1 MLLVAVVTCTLVLFA
16 VLCASR
22 IRYDRAE
29 NRRSPRAR
37 STAGFGWRSG
47 EIEARSLKL
56 LREWLSEEQ
65 RRCYEER
72 GYFEVI
78 GSDSRRV
85 YRIHRARQ
93 MNVKQL
99 DDSGKP
105 ICGWCFLPDGNLAA
119 GDVMLAQKVALETD
133 ERGAIAVA
141 NRFST

>member
-1 MLLVAVVTCTLVLFA
+1 MLLVAAVTGTLVLFA

-22 IRYDRAE
+22 IRFDRAE
-29 NRRSPRAR
+29 NRRFQRVR
-37 STAGFGWRSG
+37 SNPGFGWRSA

-56 LREWLSEEQ
+56 LKEWLSEEQ

-78 GSDSRRV
+78 GCDSRTV

-93 MNVKQL
+93 MNVTQL
-99 DDSGKP
+99 DRSGKP
-105 ICGWCFLPDGNLAA
+105 VCGWCFLPDGNLAA

-133 ERGAIAVA
+133 ERGALAVA

>member
-1 MLLVAVVTCTLVLFA
+1 MLLVTVVTCTLVLLGL
-16 VLCASR
+16 LCASR
-22 IRYDRAE
+22 IRFDRVE
-29 NRRSPRAR
+29 NRPLRRAR
-37 STAGFGWRSG
+37 NTAGFGWRSA

-56 LREWLSEEQ
+56 LKEWLSEDQ
-65 RRCYEER
+65 RRCFEQR

-78 GSDSRRV
+78 GSDSGRV
-85 YRIHRARQ
+85 YRIRRARQ

-99 DDSGKP
+99 DASGKP

-119 GDVMLAQKVALETD
+119 GDVMLAQKIALETD

>member
-16 VLCASR
+16 ALCASR
-22 IRYDRAE
+22 LQSDRAD
-29 NRRSPRAR
+29 NRRLHRAR
-37 STAGFGWRSG
+37 HTAGFGWRSA
-47 EIEARSLKL
+47 EIEARSLRL
-56 LREWLSEEQ
+56 LKEWLSEEQ
-65 RRCYEER
+65 LRCYEER

-78 GSDSRRV
+78 GCDSRSI

-99 DDSGKP
+99 DDAGKP

-133 ERGAIAVA
+133 ETRALAVA